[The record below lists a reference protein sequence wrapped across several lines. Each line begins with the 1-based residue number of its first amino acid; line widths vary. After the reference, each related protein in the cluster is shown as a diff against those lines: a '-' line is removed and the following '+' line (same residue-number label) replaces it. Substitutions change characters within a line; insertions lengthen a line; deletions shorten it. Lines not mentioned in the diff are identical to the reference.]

1 MHEGVE
7 VRGNSLRVYFRY
19 QGELC
24 REPFPGDASPANI
37 EQASRLAGL
46 IRHEIKHG
54 TFSYARHFPNSVK
67 VKTNTFGHFIDLWL
81 NIKRNGVAPSGFRVY
96 EGRAEM
102 HIRPKWGPLQADQID
117 HLDLQEWVQTE
128 LMPKLHNKT
137 VNEIIGLVR
146 QIFRLYRMR
155 NRQAHDP
162 TEGLR
167 VRVPDRDDPDPFDR
181 REIEAILSL
190 ETKRD
195 QERNLAQF
203 MIWAGPRVSEAISLA
218 WEDVVDL
225 DKGIVRFQRSQVR
238 GHYKVTKTRR
248 SVREVKLLKPAREAL
263 QAQAKLTR
271 DLKPVEVEVTER
283 DNKTKRL
290 QPAAFRVPQLQHQRC
305 AYQFGHAV
313 EGLVAAAPESRQRA
327 LSWAEQ
333 LPAHLRQPAAH
344 HRRGAP
350 GMDRGSDG
358 AHVHRHDPQALRQV
372 DQRRRPG
379 HGRHPRARAE
389 ALIPTEP
396 AEAACEPPFF
406 MPSHRL
412 PTMPC
417 SQNVPKRVSG
427 TGEGL

>member
-37 EQASRLAGL
+37 EHASRLAGL

-54 TFSYARHFPNSVK
+54 TFSYARHFPHSVK

-81 NIKRNGVAPSGFRVY
+81 NIKRNEVAPSGFRVY
-96 EGRAEM
+96 EGRAEL
-102 HIRPKWGPLQADQID
+102 HIRPKWGARQADEID
-117 HLDLQEWVQTE
+117 HLDLQEWVQAE

-137 VNEIIGLVR
+137 VNEIIALVR

-155 NRQAHDP
+155 NRMAHDP

-181 REIEAILSL
+181 KEIDAILST
-190 ETKRD
+190 ETARE

-248 SVREVKLLKPAREAL
+248 SVREVKLLRPAREAL
-263 QAQAKLTR
+263 QAQAELTK
-271 DLKPVEVEVTER
+271 DLDPVLVDVTER
-283 DNKTKRL
+283 DNKTV
-290 QPAAFRVPQLQHQRC
+290 RVRK
-305 AYQFGHAV
+305 
-313 EGLVAAAPESRQRA
+313 
-327 LSWAEQ
+327 
-333 LPAHLRQPAAH
+333 LRFVFHNSSTGAAH
-344 HRRGAP
+344 TSSDMLLKGFWRPHLKAAGVRFRGPNNCRHTFASQLLTTGAVP
-350 GMDRGSDG
+350 LEWIADQMGHTSTDMIRKHYGKWINDDG
-358 AHVHRHDPQALRQV
+358 PDMVGILEHALK
-372 DQRRRPG
+372 
-379 HGRHPRARAE
+379 
-389 ALIPTEP
+389 L
-396 AEAACEPPFF
+396 
-406 MPSHRL
+406 
-412 PTMPC
+412 
-417 SQNVPKRVSG
+417 
-427 TGEGL
+427 